1 MINKTITIIG
11 IVFLLGV
18 VSSMYAG
25 ECTEV
30 DLSEMESLNDVFYTV
45 VGNSSNLEGLTI
57 DLNET
62 TAIAN
67 ICTVPN
73 YSPDS
78 FTIIFIDNSTQEV
91 YIEVPIY
98 RRSSGG
104 TETIYIQNETVLEV
118 PTYVDREVIV
128 LNNTRDEIFI
138 TKDDLDQQYPTI
150 MDKLYKVLIWMAI
163 ILIIL
168 GSILFYF
175 VRRKMKGGK
184 KIMEE
189 DVNGEMYEE
198 ETGEKEDNKD
208 DNDEEDL
215 GLDNE

>member
-1 MINKTITIIG
+1 MTNKTVIIG
-11 IVFLLGV
+11 IILTLFILVLTSAHYPGDTITVEHNLGTDNLIH
-18 VSSMYAG
+18 MI
-25 ECTEV
+25 
-30 DLSEMESLNDVFYTV
+30 
-45 VGNSSNLEGLTI
+45 VGNSSELTV
-57 DLNET
+57 L
-62 TAIAN
+62 
-67 ICTVPN
+67 PN
-73 YSPDS
+73 VTINSTHIQVYFPTDMPPDS

-91 YIEVPIY
+91 YIEVPVY